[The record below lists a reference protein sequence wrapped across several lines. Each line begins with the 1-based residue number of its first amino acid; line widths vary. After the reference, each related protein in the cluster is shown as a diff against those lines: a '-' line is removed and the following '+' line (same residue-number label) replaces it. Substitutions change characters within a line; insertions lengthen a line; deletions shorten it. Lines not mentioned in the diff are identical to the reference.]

1 MTTALV
7 SSKGRITI
15 PAEIR
20 HELNIKAGDRVKFT
34 KNANGCYEFSA
45 VFNDVS
51 ELKGMFG
58 KPSGRVSITD
68 MHNAIGNRLAT
79 SENSTNN

>member
-1 MTTALV
+1 MATALV

-15 PAEIR
+15 PVEIR
-20 HELNIKAGDRVKFT
+20 QKLNIKAGDRVKFT

-68 MHNAIGNRLAT
+68 MHNAIGNHLAR
-79 SENSTNN
+79 SEN

>member
-15 PAEIR
+15 PADIR

-34 KNANGCYEFSA
+34 KNVNGCYEFSA
-45 VFNDVS
+45 AFNDVS

-58 KPSGRVSITD
+58 KPGRRVSITN
-68 MHNAIGNRLAT
+68 MHTAIGNRLAK
-79 SENSTNN
+79 SENSSTN

>member
-1 MTTALV
+1 MTTAPV

-20 HELNIKAGDRVKFT
+20 HELKIKAGDRVKFT
-34 KNANGCYEFSA
+34 KNANSCYEFSA
-45 VFNDVS
+45 VINDVS

-58 KPSGRVSITD
+58 KQDGRVSITD
-68 MHNAIGNRLAT
+68 MHNAIGNRLAS
-79 SENSTNN
+79 SENSSTN